1 MLPSLLRRAAECHL
15 HKLDA
20 EAVMDKAH
28 RSGDLEGGST
38 NITPVDQERGAIGY
52 IVLWLM
58 GVPASLLFLFFLMR
72 GCT

>member
-1 MLPSLLRRAAECHL
+1 MET
-15 HKLDA
+15 
-20 EAVMDKAH
+20 AH
-28 RSGDLEGGST
+28 RDGDLGGGPT
-38 NITPVDQERGAIGY
+38 DIEPNDQERGAIGY